1 MKYKI
6 LKFLMI
12 KILVA
17 TYSFNALANLTQ
29 GEWKPQIVEKMYI
42 LPPKQL
48 DRVLNNDFR
57 SSSLFLNLKTTDD
70 KIQGRYKKI
79 DELNNMIPR
88 YSGEELIELR
98 HQVILEKKEYISD
111 MNERLKI
118 KRKHLLT
125 KKRFF
130 ERLKKKAEY
139 SKKVNNQRSYNKYY
153 LNRKEAL
160 DRAKKLDHKVSG
172 LIRKSNIGNASK
184 YFVEYEKTMSAMAK
198 LESKIKDHPKF
209 KENDLVF
216 NSKNK
221 LEGINK
227 FIYDLES
234 ELSVLDLKE
243 QVLTKM
249 AKLVSLDAME
259 LADSLQNKLIKE
271 NQLRDVN
278 DPNDSVDLFLN

>member
-57 SSSLFLNLKTTDD
+57 SSSLFLNLKTTDN

-98 HQVILEKKEYISD
+98 HQVILEKKIYI
-111 MNERLKI
+111 
-118 KRKHLLT
+118 
-125 KKRFF
+125 
-130 ERLKKKAEY
+130 
-139 SKKVNNQRSYNKYY
+139 
-153 LNRKEAL
+153 
-160 DRAKKLDHKVSG
+160 
-172 LIRKSNIGNASK
+172 
-184 YFVEYEKTMSAMAK
+184 
-198 LESKIKDHPKF
+198 
-209 KENDLVF
+209 
-216 NSKNK
+216 
-221 LEGINK
+221 
-227 FIYDLES
+227 
-234 ELSVLDLKE
+234 
-243 QVLTKM
+243 
-249 AKLVSLDAME
+249 
-259 LADSLQNKLIKE
+259 
-271 NQLRDVN
+271 
-278 DPNDSVDLFLN
+278 